1 MATDITGGNKKE
13 RVWAHS
19 LTATD
24 SPLCVPALFIRLL
37 NIQNPFDVLFG
48 GT

>member
-13 RVWAHS
+13 GVRAHNP
-19 LTATD
+19 TVTD

-37 NIQNPFDVLFG
+37 DI
-48 GT
+48 